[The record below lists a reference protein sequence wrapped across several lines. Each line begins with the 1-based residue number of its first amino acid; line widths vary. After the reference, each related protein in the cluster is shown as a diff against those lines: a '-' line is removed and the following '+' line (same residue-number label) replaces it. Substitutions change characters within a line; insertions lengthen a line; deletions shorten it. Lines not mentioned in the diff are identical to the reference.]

1 MVCAIFLKM
10 FRTCGKEL
18 KGQTESCYKVG
29 ELHLVDIHVLTS
41 ANKYM

>member
-18 KGQTESCYKVG
+18 QFCYKVG
-29 ELHLVDIHVLTS
+29 ELHLVDIHVLS
-41 ANKYM
+41 NKYM